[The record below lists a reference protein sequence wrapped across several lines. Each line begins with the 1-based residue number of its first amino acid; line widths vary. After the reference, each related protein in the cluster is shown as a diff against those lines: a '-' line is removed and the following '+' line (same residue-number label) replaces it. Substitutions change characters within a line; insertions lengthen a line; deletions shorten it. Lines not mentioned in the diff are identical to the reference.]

1 MEKEKII
8 RKSIQGKGEVDYD
21 YKHDILFFKTK
32 DRQYSKSIELL
43 DNIVIDVDKSGFLVG
58 IQIFD
63 ASEFLNLDKKE
74 LLSIPKWVFNANVYD
89 GNKIDI
95 RLTFQIK
102 VRNKIIEK
110 NPIIAQQINQKLPNS
125 EMICEAVV

>member
-8 RKSIQGKGEVDYD
+8 RRSIQGKGEADYD
-21 YKHDILFFKTK
+21 FKHDILFFKTK
-32 DRQYSKSIELL
+32 HRKYAKSIELL
-43 DNIVIDVDKSGFLVG
+43 DNIVIDVDKGGFLVG

-74 LLSIPKWVFNANVYD
+74 LLSIPKWFFNANVYD
-89 GNKIDI
+89 GNKINI

-102 VRNKIIEK
+102 IRNKIVEK